1 MPEKRDRLVRYDP
14 GEYRDRFTV
23 FFWVI
28 LAAVCLLVLRLWYLQ
43 IIKGE
48 ELLKRSEN
56 NRIRIREVKA
66 MRGIIL
72 DARGV
77 VLVENRPSYDVVI
90 FPEDVKDLK
99 GLVEKLENLY
109 AKVGL
114 TFPMDYETIL
124 ENRRPFTPLRVD
136 RNVSREKLAL
146 VETHSLDLPGVGIDV
161 MPVREYYYGESMAHV
176 IGYIGEV
183 SREELEREKS
193 AGYKSGDFIGKF
205 GLEKALDRYIRG
217 RPGGEQ
223 VEVNVVGRKVKTLGR
238 VEPVQGYRVVLTID
252 SQVQKAAWAAM
263 EGKAGAVVA
272 LDPRDGSVLALV
284 SRPGFDPNLF
294 NRGVSADVWEKI
306 SSNPLH
312 PMENRA
318 IAGQYP
324 PGSTYKLIVAAAA
337 LEEGLITPET
347 SFNCPGS
354 FEMGTRTFRC
364 WRKHGHGRVSLHR
377 AIVESCDV
385 YFYNV
390 GKLLGVD
397 RLAQYAQAFGLGART
412 GVAMAGERRGLIPTR
427 DWKLA
432 RFGVPWQPGETI
444 SIAIG
449 QGYNTVTPLQLANAY
464 AAVANNGEFFT
475 PRVVQRIE
483 TDDGEIIEEFR
494 PEKKAVLPVSREN
507 VQLLKRALWGVVNEP
522 GGTGG
527 QARVAG
533 RDVCGKTGTAQVI
546 GMAEGD
552 DGSAYP
558 YEYRDHALFVS
569 FAPRDNPE
577 IVVAVVAEHSGHGG
591 SAAAPVARKV
601 LEAYFAGKARP

>member
-14 GEYRDRFTV
+14 GEYRDRFTL

-56 NRIRIREVKA
+56 NRIRIRDVKA

-99 GLVEKLENLY
+99 GLVEKLETLY

-146 VETHSLDLPGVGIDV
+146 IETHSLDLPGVGIDV

-183 SREELEREKS
+183 SRDELEREKS

-217 RPGGEQ
+217 KPGGEQ

-272 LDPRDGSVLALV
+272 LDPRDGSILALV

-337 LEEGLITPET
+337 LEEGIITPET

-449 QGYNTVTPLQLANAY
+449 QGYNTATPLQLANAY
-464 AAVANNGEFFT
+464 AAVANGGEFFT

-507 VQLLKRALWGVVNEP
+507 LQLLKRALWGVVNEP

>member
-1 MPEKRDRLVRYDP
+1 MPEKHDRLVRYDP

-23 FFWVI
+23 IFWVI

-48 ELLKRSEN
+48 DLLKRSEN

-66 MRGIIL
+66 MRGIIV

-99 GLVEKLENLY
+99 GLVEKLEALY

-114 TFPMDYETIL
+114 TFPMDYETIR

-146 VETHSLDLPGVGIDV
+146 IETHSLELPGVGIDV

-183 SREELEREKS
+183 SRDELEKDRS

-217 RPGGEQ
+217 RAGGEQ

-252 SQVQKAAWAAM
+252 AQVQKAAWAAM

-272 LDPRDGSVLALV
+272 LDPRDGSILALV

-337 LEEGLITPET
+337 LEEGIITPET
-347 SFNCPGS
+347 SFNCPGT

-390 GKLLGVD
+390 GRLLGVD

-449 QGYNTVTPLQLANAY
+449 QGYNTATPLQLANAY
-464 AAVANNGEFFT
+464 AAIANGGEFFT
-475 PRVVQRIE
+475 PRVVQRVE

-507 VQLLKRALWGVVNEP
+507 LQLLKRALWGVVNEP

-527 QARVAG
+527 QARIAG
-533 RDVCGKTGTAQVI
+533 RDVCGKTGTSQVI

-552 DGSAYP
+552 DGSSYP
-558 YEYRDHALFVS
+558 YEFRDHALFVS

-601 LEAYFAGKARP
+601 LEAYFAGKARQ

>member
-1 MPEKRDRLVRYDP
+1 MLEKRDRLVRYDP
-14 GEYRDRFTV
+14 GEYRDRFTF

-28 LAAVCLLVLRLWYLQ
+28 LVAVCLLVLRLWYLQ

-48 ELLKRSEN
+48 DLLKRSEN

-66 MRGIIL
+66 MRGIVL
-72 DARGV
+72 DSRGV

-90 FPEDVKDLK
+90 FPEDVKDLR
-99 GLVEKLENLY
+99 GLVEKLEALY

-114 TFPMDYETIL
+114 TFPLDYETIR

-146 VETHSLDLPGVGIDV
+146 IETHSLELPGVGIDV

-183 SREELEREKS
+183 SREELERDKT

-205 GLEKALDRYIRG
+205 GLERALDPYIRG
-217 RPGGEQ
+217 KAGGEQ

-238 VEPVQGYRVVLTID
+238 VEPVQGHRVLLTID
-252 SQVQKAAWAAM
+252 SQVQKAAWTAM

-337 LEEGLITPET
+337 LEEGIITPET
-347 SFNCPGS
+347 AFNCPGH
-354 FEMGTRTFRC
+354 FEMGSRTFRC
-364 WRKHGHGRVSLHR
+364 WRKQGHGRVSLHR

-397 RLAQYAQAFGLGART
+397 RLAEYAQAFGLGART
-412 GVAMAGERRGLIPTR
+412 GVAMAGERRGLIPTK

-432 RFGVPWQPGETI
+432 RFGVAWQPGETI

-449 QGYNTVTPLQLANAY
+449 QGYNTATPLQLANAY

-475 PRVVQRIE
+475 PRIVKRIE

-494 PEKKAVLPVSREN
+494 PEKKAVLPVSQES
-507 VQLLKRALWGVVNEP
+507 VQLLKQALWGVVNEP

-533 RDVCGKTGTAQVI
+533 KDVCGKTGTAQVI

-552 DGSAYP
+552 DGSSYP

-601 LEAYFAGKARP
+601 IEAYFAGKVRP

>member
-1 MPEKRDRLVRYDP
+1 MPGKHDRLVRYDP

-23 FFWVI
+23 IFWVI

-48 ELLKRSEN
+48 DLLKRSEN

-66 MRGIIL
+66 MRGIIV

-99 GLVEKLENLY
+99 GLVERLEALY

-114 TFPMDYETIL
+114 TFPTDYETIL

-146 VETHSLDLPGVGIDV
+146 IETHSLELPGVGIDV

-183 SREELEREKS
+183 SRDELERDKS

-205 GLEKALDRYIRG
+205 GLEKALDRHIRG

-272 LDPRDGSVLALV
+272 LDPRDGSILALV

-337 LEEGLITPET
+337 LEEGIITPET
-347 SFNCPGS
+347 SFNCPGT

-464 AAVANNGEFFT
+464 AAIANGGEFFT
-475 PRVVQRIE
+475 PRVVQRVE

-494 PEKKAVLPVSREN
+494 PEKKAALPVSREN
-507 VQLLKRALWGVVNEP
+507 LQLLKKALWGVVNEP

-527 QARVAG
+527 QARVPG

-552 DGSAYP
+552 DGSSYP

>member
-1 MPEKRDRLVRYDP
+1 MLEKRDRLVRYDP
-14 GEYRDRFTV
+14 GEYRERFTF

-28 LAAVCLLVLRLWYLQ
+28 LVAVCLLVLRLWYLQ

-48 ELLKRSEN
+48 DLLKRSEN

-66 MRGIIL
+66 MRGIVL
-72 DARGV
+72 DSRGV

-99 GLVEKLENLY
+99 GLVEKLEALY

-114 TFPMDYETIL
+114 TFPMDYETIR

-146 VETHSLDLPGVGIDV
+146 IETHSLELPGVGIDV

-183 SREELEREKS
+183 SRDELDRDKS
-193 AGYKSGDFIGKF
+193 SGYKSGDFIGKF
-205 GLEKALDRYIRG
+205 GLEKALDAHIRG
-217 RPGGEQ
+217 KPGGEQ

-238 VEPVQGYRVVLTID
+238 VEPVQGYRVLLTID
-252 SQVQKAAWAAM
+252 SQVQKAAWSAM

-337 LEEGLITPET
+337 LEEGIITP
-347 SFNCPGS
+347 
-354 FEMGTRTFRC
+354 
-364 WRKHGHGRVSLHR
+364 
-377 AIVESCDV
+377 
-385 YFYNV
+385 
-390 GKLLGVD
+390 
-397 RLAQYAQAFGLGART
+397 
-412 GVAMAGERRGLIPTR
+412 
-427 DWKLA
+427 
-432 RFGVPWQPGETI
+432 
-444 SIAIG
+444 
-449 QGYNTVTPLQLANAY
+449 
-464 AAVANNGEFFT
+464 
-475 PRVVQRIE
+475 
-483 TDDGEIIEEFR
+483 
-494 PEKKAVLPVSREN
+494 
-507 VQLLKRALWGVVNEP
+507 
-522 GGTGG
+522 
-527 QARVAG
+527 
-533 RDVCGKTGTAQVI
+533 
-546 GMAEGD
+546 
-552 DGSAYP
+552 
-558 YEYRDHALFVS
+558 
-569 FAPRDNPE
+569 
-577 IVVAVVAEHSGHGG
+577 
-591 SAAAPVARKV
+591 
-601 LEAYFAGKARP
+601 

>member
-1 MPEKRDRLVRYDP
+1 MLEKRDRLVRYDP
-14 GEYRDRFTV
+14 GEYRERFTF

-28 LAAVCLLVLRLWYLQ
+28 LVAVCLLVLRLWYLQ

-48 ELLKRSEN
+48 DLLKRSEN

-66 MRGIIL
+66 MRGIVL
-72 DARGV
+72 DSRGV

-99 GLVEKLENLY
+99 GLVEKLEALY

-114 TFPMDYETIL
+114 TFPMDYETIR

-146 VETHSLDLPGVGIDV
+146 IETHSLELPGVGIDV

-183 SREELEREKS
+183 SRDELDRDKS
-193 AGYKSGDFIGKF
+193 SGYKSGDFIGKF
-205 GLEKALDRYIRG
+205 GLEKALDAHIRG
-217 RPGGEQ
+217 KPGGEQ

-238 VEPVQGYRVVLTID
+238 VEPVQGYRVLLTID
-252 SQVQKAAWAAM
+252 SQVQKAAWSAM

-337 LEEGLITPET
+337 LEEGIITPET
-347 SFNCPGS
+347 AFNCPGH
-354 FEMGTRTFRC
+354 FEMGTRSFRC
-364 WRKHGHGRVSLHR
+364 WRKQGHGRVSLHR

-397 RLAQYAQAFGLGART
+397 RLAEYAQAFGLGART
-412 GVAMAGERRGLIPTR
+412 GVAMTGERRGLIPTR

-432 RFGVPWQPGETI
+432 RFGVAWQPGETI

-449 QGYNTVTPLQLANAY
+449 QGYNTATPLQLANAY
-464 AAVANNGEFFT
+464 AAAANNGEFFT
-475 PRVVQRIE
+475 PRIVQRIE

-494 PEKKAVLPVSREN
+494 PEKKAVLPVSQDN
-507 VQLLKRALWGVVNEP
+507 IQLLKKALWGVVNEP

-552 DGSAYP
+552 DGSSYP

-601 LEAYFAGKARP
+601 LEAYFAGRKP

>member
-1 MPEKRDRLVRYDP
+1 MLEKPDKLVRYDP
-14 GEYRDRFTV
+14 GEYRERFTF

-28 LAAVCLLVLRLWYLQ
+28 LVAVCLLVLRLWYLQ

-48 ELLKRSEN
+48 DLLKRSEN

-72 DARGV
+72 DSRGV
-77 VLVENRPSYDVVI
+77 VLVENRPSFDVVI

-99 GLVEKLENLY
+99 GLVEKLETLY
-109 AKVGL
+109 AKVNL

-146 VETHSLDLPGVGIDV
+146 IETHSLELPGVGIDV
-161 MPVREYYYGESMAHV
+161 MPVREYYYGEMMAHV

-183 SREELEREKS
+183 SRDDLERDKS
-193 AGYKSGDFIGKF
+193 AGYKSGDLIGKF
-205 GLEKALDRYIRG
+205 GLEKALDPFIRG
-217 RPGGEQ
+217 KAGGEQ
-223 VEVNVVGRKVKTLGR
+223 VEVNVIGKKVKTLGR
-238 VEPVQGYRVVLTID
+238 VEPSQGYRVVLSLD
-252 SQVQKAAWAAM
+252 SQVQKAAWTAL

-272 LDPRDGSVLALV
+272 LDPRDGSILALV
-284 SRPGFDPNLF
+284 SRPGFDPNQF
-294 NRGVSADVWEKI
+294 NRGIRRICGRNSPRIPCIPWKTGPLRASIRPVPPTSSSWRRRPWRKGSSRPRRPSTARGI
-306 SSNPLH
+306 S
-312 PMENRA
+312 
-318 IAGQYP
+318 
-324 PGSTYKLIVAAAA
+324 K
-337 LEEGLITPET
+337 
-347 SFNCPGS
+347 
-354 FEMGTRTFRC
+354 MGTRTFRC
-364 WRKHGHGRVSLHR
+364 WRKQGHGRVSLHR

-397 RLAQYAQAFGLGART
+397 RLAQYAQAFGLGTRT
-412 GVAMAGERRGLIPTR
+412 GVALAGERRGLIPTR
-427 DWKLA
+427 EWKLT

-449 QGYNTVTPLQLANAY
+449 QGYNTATPIQLANAY
-464 AAVANNGEFFT
+464 AAVANNGEYFT
-475 PRVVQRIE
+475 PRIVKRVE

-494 PEKKAVLPVSREN
+494 PEKKAVLPVSQEN
-507 VQLLKRALWGVVNEP
+507 IQLLKKALWGVVNEA

-533 RDVCGKTGTAQVI
+533 RDVAGKTGTAQVI

-552 DGSAYP
+552 DGSSYP

-577 IVVAVVAEHSGHGG
+577 IVVAVVVEHSGHGG
-591 SAAAPVARKV
+591 SVAAPVARKV
-601 LEAYFAGKARP
+601 IEAYFAGKTK

>member
-146 VETHSLDLPGVGIDV
+146 IETHSLDLPGVGIDV

-385 YFYNV
+385 YFYHV
-390 GKLLGVD
+390 GRLLGVD

>member
-272 LDPRDGSVLALV
+272 LDPRDGSILALV

>member
-14 GEYRDRFTV
+14 GEYRDRFTL

-56 NRIRIREVKA
+56 NRIRIRDVKA

-99 GLVEKLENLY
+99 GLVEKLETLY

-183 SREELEREKS
+183 SRDELEREKS

-217 RPGGEQ
+217 KPGGEQ

-272 LDPRDGSVLALV
+272 LDPRDGSILALV

-337 LEEGLITPET
+337 LEEGIITPET

-449 QGYNTVTPLQLANAY
+449 QGYNTATPLQLANAY
-464 AAVANNGEFFT
+464 AAVANGGEFFT

-507 VQLLKRALWGVVNEP
+507 LQLLKRALWGVVNEP

>member
-1 MPEKRDRLVRYDP
+1 MLGKRDRLVRYDP
-14 GEYRDRFTV
+14 GEYRERFTF

-28 LAAVCLLVLRLWYLQ
+28 LVAVCLLVLRLWYLQ

-48 ELLKRSEN
+48 DLLKRSEN

-66 MRGIIL
+66 MRGIVL
-72 DARGV
+72 DSRGV

-99 GLVEKLENLY
+99 GLVEKLEALY

-114 TFPMDYETIL
+114 TFPMDYETIR

-146 VETHSLDLPGVGIDV
+146 IETHSLELPGVGIDV

-183 SREELEREKS
+183 SRDELDRDKS
-193 AGYKSGDFIGKF
+193 SGYKSGDFIGKF
-205 GLEKALDRYIRG
+205 GLEKALDAHIRG
-217 RPGGEQ
+217 KPGGEQ

-238 VEPVQGYRVVLTID
+238 VEPVQGYRVLLTID
-252 SQVQKAAWAAM
+252 SQVQKAAWSAM

-337 LEEGLITPET
+337 LEEGIITPET
-347 SFNCPGS
+347 AFNCPGH
-354 FEMGTRTFRC
+354 FEMGTRSFRC
-364 WRKHGHGRVSLHR
+364 WRKQGHGRVSLHR
-377 AIVESCDV
+377 AVVESCDV

-397 RLAQYAQAFGLGART
+397 RLAEYAQAFGLGART
-412 GVAMAGERRGLIPTR
+412 GVAMTGERRGLIPTR

-432 RFGVPWQPGETI
+432 RFGVAWQPGETI

-449 QGYNTVTPLQLANAY
+449 QGYNTATPLQLANAY
-464 AAVANNGEFFT
+464 AAAANNGEFFT
-475 PRVVQRIE
+475 PRIVQRIE

-494 PEKKAVLPVSREN
+494 PEKKAVLPVSQDN
-507 VQLLKRALWGVVNEP
+507 IQLLKKALWGVVNEP
-522 GGTGG
+522 GGTGA

-552 DGSAYP
+552 DGSSYP

-601 LEAYFAGKARP
+601 LEAYFAGRKP

>member
-1 MPEKRDRLVRYDP
+1 MLEKRDRLVRYDP
-14 GEYRDRFTV
+14 GEYRDRFTF

-28 LAAVCLLVLRLWYLQ
+28 LAAVCVLVLRLWYLQ

-48 ELLKRSEN
+48 DLLKRSEN

-66 MRGIIL
+66 MRGIVL
-72 DARGV
+72 DSRGV

-99 GLVEKLENLY
+99 GLVEKLEALY

-114 TFPMDYETIL
+114 TFPMDYETIR

-146 VETHSLDLPGVGIDV
+146 IETHSLELPGVGIDV

-183 SREELEREKS
+183 SREELERDRTS
-193 AGYKSGDFIGKF
+193 GYKSGDFIGKF

-217 RPGGEQ
+217 KPGGEQ

-294 NRGVSADVWEKI
+294 NRGVSADVWERI

-337 LEEGLITPET
+337 LEEGIVTAET
-347 SFNCPGS
+347 AFNCPGH

-364 WRKHGHGRVSLHR
+364 WRKQGHGRVSLHR

-390 GKLLGVD
+390 GRLLGVD
-397 RLAQYAQAFGLGART
+397 KLAEYAQAFGLGTRT
-412 GVAMAGERRGLIPTR
+412 GVAMTGERRGLIPTR

-432 RFGVPWQPGETI
+432 RFGIPWQPGETI

-464 AAVANNGEFFT
+464 AAVANDGEFFT
-475 PRVVQRIE
+475 PRIVKRIE

-494 PEKKAVLPVSREN
+494 PEKKAVLPVSRVN
-507 VQLLKRALWGVVNEP
+507 LQLLKKALWGVVNEP
-522 GGTGG
+522 GGTGA
-527 QARVAG
+527 QARVPG
-533 RDVCGKTGTAQVI
+533 KDVCGKTGTAQVI

-552 DGSAYP
+552 DGSSYP

-591 SAAAPVARKV
+591 SAAAPVAKKV
-601 LEAYFAGKARP
+601 IEAYFAGKVRP

>member
-1 MPEKRDRLVRYDP
+1 MLEKRDRLVRYDP
-14 GEYRDRFTV
+14 GEYRERFTF

-28 LAAVCLLVLRLWYLQ
+28 LVAVCLLVLRLWYLQ

-48 ELLKRSEN
+48 DLLKRSEN

-66 MRGIIL
+66 MRGIVL
-72 DARGV
+72 DSRGV

-90 FPEDVKDLK
+90 FPEDVKDLR
-99 GLVEKLENLY
+99 GLVERLEALY
-109 AKVGL
+109 EKAGL

-146 VETHSLDLPGVGIDV
+146 VETHSLELPGVGIEV

-183 SREELEREKS
+183 SREELERDRS
-193 AGYKSGDFIGKF
+193 SGYKSGDFIGKF

-217 RPGGEQ
+217 KPGGEQ

-238 VEPVQGYRVVLTID
+238 VEPAQGYRVMLTID
-252 SQVQKAAWAAM
+252 SQVQKAAWSAM
-263 EGKAGAVVA
+263 EGMAGAVVA

-337 LEEGLITPET
+337 LEEGIITPET
-347 SFNCPGS
+347 AFNCPGS
-354 FEMGTRTFRC
+354 FEMGNRTFRC
-364 WRKHGHGRVSLHR
+364 WRKQGHGRVSLHR

-397 RLAQYAQAFGLGART
+397 RLAEYAQAFGLGART
-412 GVAMAGERRGLIPTR
+412 GVAMAGERRGLIPTK

-432 RFGVPWQPGETI
+432 RFGVAWQPGETI

-449 QGYNTVTPLQLANAY
+449 QGYNTATPLQLANAY

-475 PRVVQRIE
+475 PRIVQRIE
-483 TDDGEIIEEFR
+483 TDDGEIVEEFR

-507 VQLLKRALWGVVNEP
+507 LQLLKKALWGVVNEP
-522 GGTGG
+522 GGTGA

-558 YEYRDHALFVS
+558 YEYRDHALFAS

-577 IVVAVVAEHSGHGG
+577 IVVVVVAEHSGHGG
-591 SAAAPVARKV
+591 SAAAPVAKKV
-601 LEAYFAGKARP
+601 MEAYFAGKARP

>member
-1 MPEKRDRLVRYDP
+1 MPEKHDRLVRHDP
-14 GEYRDRFTV
+14 GEFRDRFTL

-43 IIKGE
+43 IIRGE
-48 ELLKRSEN
+48 DLLKRSEN

-66 MRGIIL
+66 MRGIIV

-77 VLVENRPSYDVVI
+77 VLVENRPSFDVVI
-90 FPEDVKDLK
+90 FPEDVKDLR
-99 GLVEKLENLY
+99 GLVEKLEALY
-109 AKVGL
+109 AKAGL
-114 TFPMDYETIL
+114 TFPMDYETIR

-146 VETHSLDLPGVGIDV
+146 IETHSLELPGVGIDV

-183 SREELEREKS
+183 SRDELERDRS

-205 GLEKALDRYIRG
+205 GLEKALDPFIRG
-217 RPGGEQ
+217 KAGGEQ

-238 VEPVQGYRVVLTID
+238 VEPAQGYRVLLTID
-252 SQVQKAAWAAM
+252 SQLQKAAWAAM
-263 EGKAGAVVA
+263 EGRAGAVVA

-337 LEEGLITPET
+337 LEEGIITPET
-347 SFNCPGS
+347 TFNCPGH
-354 FEMGTRTFRC
+354 FDMGTRTFRC
-364 WRKHGHGRVSLHR
+364 WKRHGHGRVNLHR

-390 GKLLGVD
+390 GRLLGVD
-397 RLAQYAQAFGLGART
+397 RLAEYARAFGLGSRT
-412 GVAMAGERRGLIPTR
+412 GVAMAGERRGLIPTK

-432 RFGVPWQPGETI
+432 RFGIPWQPGETI
-444 SIAIG
+444 SISIG
-449 QGYNTVTPLQLANAY
+449 QGYNTATPIQLANAY
-464 AAVANNGEFFT
+464 AAVAGNGEFFT
-475 PRVVQRIE
+475 PRIVKRIE

-494 PEKKAVLPVSREN
+494 PEKKAVLPVSREHI
-507 VQLLKRALWGVVNEP
+507 QLLRKALWGVVNEP

-527 QARVAG
+527 QSRVAG

-546 GMAEGD
+546 GMGEGD
-552 DGSAYP
+552 DGSSYP
-558 YEYRDHALFVS
+558 YEYRDHALFMS

-591 SAAAPVARKV
+591 SVAAPVARKV
-601 LEAYFAGKARP
+601 LEAYFAGRKP

>member
-1 MPEKRDRLVRYDP
+1 MLEKRDRLVRYDP
-14 GEYRDRFTV
+14 GEYRERFTF

-48 ELLKRSEN
+48 DLLKRSEN

-66 MRGIIL
+66 MRGIVL
-72 DARGV
+72 DSRGV

-99 GLVEKLENLY
+99 GLVEKLEALY

-114 TFPMDYETIL
+114 TFPMDYETIR

-146 VETHSLDLPGVGIDV
+146 IETHSLELPGVGIDV

-183 SREELEREKS
+183 SREELERDKS
-193 AGYKSGDFIGKF
+193 SGYKSGDFIGKF
-205 GLEKALDRYIRG
+205 GLEKALDPFIRG
-217 RPGGEQ
+217 KAGGEQ

-238 VEPVQGYRVVLTID
+238 VEPVQGYRVLLTLD
-252 SQVQKAAWAAM
+252 SQVQKAAWTAM

-337 LEEGLITPET
+337 LEEGIITPET
-347 SFNCPGS
+347 AFNCPGH
-354 FEMGTRTFRC
+354 FDMGTRSFRC

-390 GKLLGVD
+390 GRLLGVD
-397 RLAQYAQAFGLGART
+397 RLAEYAQAFGLGART

-432 RFGVPWQPGETI
+432 RFGVAWQPGETI

-464 AAVANNGEFFT
+464 AAVANSGEFFT
-475 PRVVQRIE
+475 PRIVKRIE

-494 PEKKAVLPVSREN
+494 PEKKAVLPVNQEN
-507 VQLLKRALWGVVNEP
+507 VQLLKKALWGVVNEP

-552 DGSAYP
+552 DGSSYP

-577 IVVAVVAEHSGHGG
+577 IVVAVVAEHAGHGG
-591 SAAAPVARKV
+591 SAAAPVAKKV
-601 LEAYFAGKARP
+601 LEAYFAGRKP

>member
-1 MPEKRDRLVRYDP
+1 MPEKHDRLVRHDP
-14 GEYRDRFTV
+14 GEFRDRFTL

-43 IIKGE
+43 IIRGE
-48 ELLKRSEN
+48 DLLKRSEN

-66 MRGIIL
+66 MRGIIV

-77 VLVENRPSYDVVI
+77 VLVENRPSSDVAI
-90 FPEDVKDLK
+90 SLEDVKDLR
-99 GLVEKLENLY
+99 GLVEKLEALY
-109 AKVGL
+109 AKAGL
-114 TFPMDYETIL
+114 TFPMDYETIR

-146 VETHSLDLPGVGIDV
+146 IETHSLELPGVGIDV

-183 SREELEREKS
+183 SRDELERDRS

-205 GLEKALDRYIRG
+205 GLEKALDPFIRG
-217 RPGGEQ
+217 KAGGEQ

-238 VEPVQGYRVVLTID
+238 VEPAQGYRVLLTID
-252 SQVQKAAWAAM
+252 SQLQKAAWAAM
-263 EGKAGAVVA
+263 EGRAGAVVA

-337 LEEGLITPET
+337 LEEGIITPET
-347 SFNCPGS
+347 TFNCPGH
-354 FEMGTRTFRC
+354 FDMGTRTFRC
-364 WRKHGHGRVSLHR
+364 WKRHGHGRVNLHR

-390 GKLLGVD
+390 GRLLGVD
-397 RLAQYAQAFGLGART
+397 RLAEYARAFGLGSRT
-412 GVAMAGERRGLIPTR
+412 GVAMAGERRGLIPTK

-432 RFGVPWQPGETI
+432 RFGIPWQPGETI
-444 SIAIG
+444 SISIG
-449 QGYNTVTPLQLANAY
+449 QGYNTATPIQLANAY
-464 AAVANNGEFFT
+464 AAVAGNGEFFT
-475 PRVVQRIE
+475 PRIVKRIE

-494 PEKKAVLPVSREN
+494 PEKKAVLPVSREHI
-507 VQLLKRALWGVVNEP
+507 QLLRKALWGVVNEP

-527 QARVAG
+527 QSRVAG

-546 GMAEGD
+546 GMGEGD
-552 DGSAYP
+552 DGSSYP
-558 YEYRDHALFVS
+558 YEYRDHALFMS

-591 SAAAPVARKV
+591 SVAAPVARKV
-601 LEAYFAGKARP
+601 LEAYFAGRKP

>member
-14 GEYRDRFTV
+14 GEYRDRFTL

-56 NRIRIREVKA
+56 NRIRIRDVKA

-99 GLVEKLENLY
+99 GLVEKLETLY

-146 VETHSLDLPGVGIDV
+146 IETHSLDLPGVGIDV

-183 SREELEREKS
+183 SRDELEREKS

-272 LDPRDGSVLALV
+272 LDPRDGSILALV

-337 LEEGLITPET
+337 LEEGIITPET

-449 QGYNTVTPLQLANAY
+449 QGYNTATPLQLANAY
-464 AAVANNGEFFT
+464 AAVANGGEFFT

-507 VQLLKRALWGVVNEP
+507 LQLLKRALWGVVNEP

>member
-1 MPEKRDRLVRYDP
+1 MPEKHDRLVRHDP
-14 GEYRDRFTV
+14 GEFRDRFTL

-43 IIKGE
+43 IIRGE
-48 ELLKRSEN
+48 DLLKRSEN

-66 MRGIIL
+66 MRGIIV

-77 VLVENRPSYDVVI
+77 VLVENRPSFDVVI
-90 FPEDVKDLK
+90 FPEDVKDLR
-99 GLVEKLENLY
+99 GLVEKLEALY

-114 TFPMDYETIL
+114 TFPMDYETIR

-146 VETHSLDLPGVGIDV
+146 IETHSLELPGVGIDV

-183 SREELEREKS
+183 SRDELERDRS

-205 GLEKALDRYIRG
+205 GLEKALDPFIRG
-217 RPGGEQ
+217 KAGGEQ

-238 VEPVQGYRVVLTID
+238 VEPAQGYRVLLTID
-252 SQVQKAAWAAM
+252 SQLQKAAWAAM
-263 EGKAGAVVA
+263 EGRAGAVVA

-337 LEEGLITPET
+337 LEEGIITPET
-347 SFNCPGS
+347 TFNCPGH
-354 FEMGTRTFRC
+354 FDMGTRTFRC
-364 WRKHGHGRVSLHR
+364 WKRHGHGRVNLHR

-390 GKLLGVD
+390 GRLLGVD
-397 RLAQYAQAFGLGART
+397 KLAEYARAFGLGSRT
-412 GVAMAGERRGLIPTR
+412 GVAMAGERRGLIPTK

-432 RFGVPWQPGETI
+432 RFGIPWQPGETI
-444 SIAIG
+444 SISIG
-449 QGYNTVTPLQLANAY
+449 QGYNTATPIQLANAY
-464 AAVANNGEFFT
+464 AAVAGNGEFFT
-475 PRVVQRIE
+475 PRIVKRIE

-494 PEKKAVLPVSREN
+494 PEKKAVLPVSREHI
-507 VQLLKRALWGVVNEP
+507 QLLRKALWGVVNEP

-527 QARVAG
+527 QSRVAG

-546 GMAEGD
+546 GMGEGD
-552 DGSAYP
+552 DGSSYP
-558 YEYRDHALFVS
+558 YEYRDHALFMS

-591 SAAAPVARKV
+591 SVAAPVARKV
-601 LEAYFAGKARP
+601 LEAYFAGRKP

>member
-1 MPEKRDRLVRYDP
+1 MLEKPDKLVRYDP
-14 GEYRDRFTV
+14 GEYRQRFAF
-23 FFWVI
+23 FFWVV
-28 LAAVCLLVLRLWYLQ
+28 LAAVCIVVLRLWYVQ

-56 NRIRIREVKA
+56 NRIRIREIKA
-66 MRGIIL
+66 MRGLVL
-72 DARGV
+72 DARGT
-77 VLVENRPSYDVVI
+77 VLVENRPSFDVVI
-90 FPEDVKDLK
+90 YPEDVKDLK
-99 GLVEKLENLY
+99 GLVGRLEALY

-146 VETHSLDLPGVGIDV
+146 IETHSLELPGVGIDV
-161 MPVREYYYGESMAHV
+161 MPVREYYYGDAMAHV

-183 SREELEREKS
+183 SRDDLERDKS
-193 AGYKSGDFIGKF
+193 AGYKSGDLIGKF
-205 GLEKALDRYIRG
+205 GLEKALDPYIRG
-217 RPGGEQ
+217 KAGGEQ
-223 VEVNVVGRKVKTLGR
+223 VEVNVIGKKVKTLGR
-238 VEPVQGYRVVLTID
+238 VEPVQGYRVILSLD
-252 SQVQKAAWAAM
+252 AQVQKAAWAAM

-294 NRGVSADVWEKI
+294 NRGVSADAWEKI

-337 LEEGLITPET
+337 LEEGIITPET
-347 SFNCPGS
+347 SFNCPGT
-354 FEMGTRTFRC
+354 FDMGTRTFRC

-390 GKLLGVD
+390 GRLLGVD
-397 RLAQYAQAFGLGART
+397 KLAQYAQAFGLGART
-412 GVAMAGERRGLIPTR
+412 GVALVGERRGLIPTR

-432 RFGVPWQPGETI
+432 RFGVAWQPGETI
-444 SIAIG
+444 SLSIG
-449 QGYNTVTPLQLANAY
+449 QGYNTTTPIQLANAY
-464 AAVANNGEFFT
+464 AAAANNGEFFT
-475 PRVVQRIE
+475 PRLVKRIE

-494 PEKKAVLPVSREN
+494 PEKKAVLPVSQEN
-507 VQLLKRALWGVVNEP
+507 ILLLKKALWGVVNEP
-522 GGTGG
+522 GGTGA
-527 QARVAG
+527 QSRVPG

-558 YEYRDHALFVS
+558 YEYRDHALFAS

-577 IVVAVVAEHSGHGG
+577 IVVVVVAEHSGHGG
-591 SAAAPVARKV
+591 SVAAPVAKKV
-601 LEAYFAGKARP
+601 IEAYFAGKDKQ

>member
-1 MPEKRDRLVRYDP
+1 MLEKRDRLVRYDP
-14 GEYRDRFTV
+14 GEYRDRFTF

-28 LAAVCLLVLRLWYLQ
+28 LVAVCVLVLRLWYLQ

-48 ELLKRSEN
+48 DLLKRSEN

-66 MRGIIL
+66 MRGIVV
-72 DARGV
+72 DSRGV

-99 GLVEKLENLY
+99 GLVEKLEALY

-114 TFPMDYETIL
+114 TFPMDYETIR

-146 VETHSLDLPGVGIDV
+146 IETHSLELPGVGIDV

-183 SREELEREKS
+183 SREELERDKT

-205 GLEKALDRYIRG
+205 GLERALDPYIRG
-217 RPGGEQ
+217 KAGGEQ

-238 VEPVQGYRVVLTID
+238 VEPVQGYRVLLTID
-252 SQVQKAAWAAM
+252 SQVQKAAWTAM

-337 LEEGLITPET
+337 LEEGIITPET
-347 SFNCPGS
+347 AFNCPGH

-364 WRKHGHGRVSLHR
+364 WRKQGHGRVSLHR
-377 AIVESCDV
+377 AVVESCDV

-397 RLAQYAQAFGLGART
+397 RLAEYAQAFGLGART
-412 GVAMAGERRGLIPTR
+412 GVAMAGERRGLIPTK

-432 RFGVPWQPGETI
+432 RFGVAWQPGETI

-475 PRVVQRIE
+475 PRIVQRIE

-494 PEKKAVLPVSREN
+494 PEKKAVLPVSQES
-507 VQLLKRALWGVVNEP
+507 VQLLKKALWGVVNEP
-522 GGTGG
+522 GGTGA

-552 DGSAYP
+552 DGSSYP

-591 SAAAPVARKV
+591 SAAAPVAKKV
-601 LEAYFAGKARP
+601 IEAYFAGKVRP

>member
-1 MPEKRDRLVRYDP
+1 MPEKHDRLVRHDP
-14 GEYRDRFTV
+14 GEFRDRFTL

-43 IIKGE
+43 IIRGE
-48 ELLKRSEN
+48 DLLKRSEN

-66 MRGIIL
+66 MRGIIV

-77 VLVENRPSYDVVI
+77 VLVENRPSFDVVI
-90 FPEDVKDLK
+90 FPEDVKDLR
-99 GLVEKLENLY
+99 GLVEKLEALY
-109 AKVGL
+109 AKAGL
-114 TFPMDYETIL
+114 TFPMDYETIR

-146 VETHSLDLPGVGIDV
+146 IETHSLELPGVGIDV

-183 SREELEREKS
+183 SRDELERDRS

-205 GLEKALDRYIRG
+205 GLEKALDPFIRG
-217 RPGGEQ
+217 KAGGEQ

-238 VEPVQGYRVVLTID
+238 VEPAQGYRVLLTID
-252 SQVQKAAWAAM
+252 SQLQKAAWAAM
-263 EGKAGAVVA
+263 EGRAGAVVA

-337 LEEGLITPET
+337 LEEGIITPET
-347 SFNCPGS
+347 TFNCPGH
-354 FEMGTRTFRC
+354 FDMGTRTFRC
-364 WRKHGHGRVSLHR
+364 WKRHGHGRVNLHR

-390 GKLLGVD
+390 GRLLGVD
-397 RLAQYAQAFGLGART
+397 RLAEYARAFGLGSRT
-412 GVAMAGERRGLIPTR
+412 GVAMAGERRGLIPTK

-432 RFGVPWQPGETI
+432 RFGIPWQPGETI
-444 SIAIG
+444 SISIG
-449 QGYNTVTPLQLANAY
+449 QGYNTATPIQLANAY
-464 AAVANNGEFFT
+464 AAVTGNGEFFT
-475 PRVVQRIE
+475 PRIVKRIE

-494 PEKKAVLPVSREN
+494 PEKKAVLPVSREHI
-507 VQLLKRALWGVVNEP
+507 QLLRKALWGVVNEP

-527 QARVAG
+527 QSRVAG

-546 GMAEGD
+546 GMGEGD
-552 DGSAYP
+552 DGSSYP
-558 YEYRDHALFVS
+558 YEYRDHALFMS

-591 SAAAPVARKV
+591 SVAAPVARKV
-601 LEAYFAGKARP
+601 LEAYFAGRKP

>member
-99 GLVEKLENLY
+99 GLVEKLETLY

-114 TFPMDYETIL
+114 TFPMDYDTIL

-146 VETHSLDLPGVGIDV
+146 IETHSLDLPGVGIDV

-183 SREELEREKS
+183 SRDELEREKS

-217 RPGGEQ
+217 KPGGEQ

-272 LDPRDGSVLALV
+272 LDPRDGSILALV

-347 SFNCPGS
+347 AFNCPGS

-464 AAVANNGEFFT
+464 AAVANGGELFT

-494 PEKKAVLPVSREN
+494 PQKKAALPVSREN

>member
-1 MPEKRDRLVRYDP
+1 MLEKRDRLVRYDP
-14 GEYRDRFTV
+14 GEYRDRFTF

-28 LAAVCLLVLRLWYLQ
+28 LAAVCVLVLRLWYLQ

-48 ELLKRSEN
+48 DLLKRSEN

-66 MRGIIL
+66 MRGIVL
-72 DARGV
+72 DSRGV

-99 GLVEKLENLY
+99 GLVEKLEALY

-114 TFPMDYETIL
+114 TFPMDYETIR

-136 RNVSREKLAL
+136 RNISREKLAL
-146 VETHSLDLPGVGIDV
+146 IETHSLELPGVGIDV

-183 SREELEREKS
+183 SREELERDRTS
-193 AGYKSGDFIGKF
+193 GYKSGDFIGKF

-217 RPGGEQ
+217 KPGGEQ

-238 VEPVQGYRVVLTID
+238 VEPVQGYRVLLTID

-294 NRGVSADVWEKI
+294 NRGVSADVWERI

-337 LEEGLITPET
+337 LEEGIVTPET
-347 SFNCPGS
+347 AFNCPGH

-364 WRKHGHGRVSLHR
+364 WRKQGHGRVSLHR

-390 GKLLGVD
+390 GRLLGVD
-397 RLAQYAQAFGLGART
+397 KLAEYAQAFGLGTRT
-412 GVAMAGERRGLIPTR
+412 GVAMTGERRGLIPTR

-432 RFGVPWQPGETI
+432 RFGIPWQPGETI

-475 PRVVQRIE
+475 PRIVKRIE

-507 VQLLKRALWGVVNEP
+507 LQLLKKALWGVVNEP
-522 GGTGG
+522 GGTGA
-527 QARVAG
+527 QARVPG
-533 RDVCGKTGTAQVI
+533 KDVCGKTGTAQVI

-552 DGSAYP
+552 DGSSYP

-591 SAAAPVARKV
+591 SAAAPVAKKV
-601 LEAYFAGKARP
+601 IEAYFAGKVRP

>member
-99 GLVEKLENLY
+99 GLVEKLESLY

-146 VETHSLDLPGVGIDV
+146 IETHSLDLPGVGIDV

-183 SREELEREKS
+183 SRDELEREKS

-217 RPGGEQ
+217 KPGGEQ

-272 LDPRDGSVLALV
+272 LDPRDGSILALV

-347 SFNCPGS
+347 AFNCPGS

-390 GKLLGVD
+390 GRLLGVD

-464 AAVANNGEFFT
+464 AAVANGGELFT

-494 PEKKAVLPVSREN
+494 PQKKAALPMSREN
-507 VQLLKRALWGVVNEP
+507 LQLLKRALWGVVNEP
-522 GGTGG
+522 GGTGA

>member
-1 MPEKRDRLVRYDP
+1 MLGKRDRLVRYDP
-14 GEYRDRFTV
+14 GEYRERFTF

-28 LAAVCLLVLRLWYLQ
+28 LVAVCLLVLRLWYLQ

-48 ELLKRSEN
+48 DLLKRSEN

-66 MRGIIL
+66 MRGIVL
-72 DARGV
+72 DSRGV

-99 GLVEKLENLY
+99 GLVEKLEALY

-114 TFPMDYETIL
+114 TFPMDYETIR

-146 VETHSLDLPGVGIDV
+146 IETHSLELPGVGIDV

-183 SREELEREKS
+183 SRDELDRDKS
-193 AGYKSGDFIGKF
+193 SGYKSGDFIGKF
-205 GLEKALDRYIRG
+205 GLEKALDAHIRG
-217 RPGGEQ
+217 KPGGEQ

-238 VEPVQGYRVVLTID
+238 VEPVQGYRVLLTID
-252 SQVQKAAWAAM
+252 SQVQKAAWSAM

-337 LEEGLITPET
+337 LEEGIITPET
-347 SFNCPGS
+347 AFNCPGH

-364 WRKHGHGRVSLHR
+364 WRKQGHGRVSLHR
-377 AIVESCDV
+377 AVVESCDV

-397 RLAQYAQAFGLGART
+397 RLAEYAQAFGLGART
-412 GVAMAGERRGLIPTR
+412 GVAMTGERRGLIPTR

-432 RFGVPWQPGETI
+432 RFGVAWQPGETI

-449 QGYNTVTPLQLANAY
+449 QGYNTATPLQLANAY
-464 AAVANNGEFFT
+464 AAAANNGEFFT
-475 PRVVQRIE
+475 PRIVQRIE

-494 PEKKAVLPVSREN
+494 PEKKAVLPVSQDN
-507 VQLLKRALWGVVNEP
+507 LQLLKKALWGVVNEP
-522 GGTGG
+522 GGTGA

-552 DGSAYP
+552 DGSSYP

-601 LEAYFAGKARP
+601 LEAYFAGRKP

>member
-1 MPEKRDRLVRYDP
+1 MLEKRDRLVRYDP
-14 GEYRDRFTV
+14 GEYRERFTF

-28 LAAVCLLVLRLWYLQ
+28 LVAVCLLVLRLWYLQ

-48 ELLKRSEN
+48 DLLKRSEN

-66 MRGIIL
+66 MRGIVL
-72 DARGV
+72 DSRGV

-99 GLVEKLENLY
+99 GLVEKLEALY

-114 TFPMDYETIL
+114 TFPMDYETIR

-146 VETHSLDLPGVGIDV
+146 IETHSLELPGVGIDV

-183 SREELEREKS
+183 SRDELDRDKS
-193 AGYKSGDFIGKF
+193 SGYKSGDFIGKF
-205 GLEKALDRYIRG
+205 GLEKALDAHIRG
-217 RPGGEQ
+217 KPGGEQ

-238 VEPVQGYRVVLTID
+238 VEPVQGYRVLLTID
-252 SQVQKAAWAAM
+252 SQVQKAAWSAM

-337 LEEGLITPET
+337 LEEGIITPET
-347 SFNCPGS
+347 AFNCPGH

-364 WRKHGHGRVSLHR
+364 WRKQGHGRVSLHR

-397 RLAQYAQAFGLGART
+397 RLAEYAQAFGLGART
-412 GVAMAGERRGLIPTR
+412 GVAMTGERRGLIPTR

-432 RFGVPWQPGETI
+432 RFGVAWQPGETI
-444 SIAIG
+444 SIGIG
-449 QGYNTVTPLQLANAY
+449 QGYNTATPLQLANAY
-464 AAVANNGEFFT
+464 AAAANNGEFFT
-475 PRVVQRIE
+475 PRIVQRIE

-494 PEKKAVLPVSREN
+494 PEKKAVLPVSQDN
-507 VQLLKRALWGVVNEP
+507 IQLLKKALWGVVNEP

-552 DGSAYP
+552 DGSSYP

-601 LEAYFAGKARP
+601 LEAYFAGRKP

>member
-385 YFYNV
+385 YFYHV
-390 GKLLGVD
+390 GRLLGVD

-601 LEAYFAGKARP
+601 LEAYFAG

>member
-217 RPGGEQ
+217 KPGGEQ

-385 YFYNV
+385 YFYHV
-390 GKLLGVD
+390 GRLLGVD

>member
-1 MPEKRDRLVRYDP
+1 MPEKRDRLVRHDP
-14 GEYRDRFTV
+14 GEFRDRFTL

-43 IIKGE
+43 IIRGE
-48 ELLKRSEN
+48 DLLKRSEN

-66 MRGIIL
+66 MRGIIV

-77 VLVENRPSYDVVI
+77 VLVENRPSFDVVI
-90 FPEDVKDLK
+90 FPEDVKDLR
-99 GLVEKLENLY
+99 GLVEKLEALY
-109 AKVGL
+109 AKAGL
-114 TFPMDYETIL
+114 TFPMDYETIR

-146 VETHSLDLPGVGIDV
+146 IETHSLELPGVGIDV

-183 SREELEREKS
+183 SRDELERDRS

-205 GLEKALDRYIRG
+205 GLEKALDPFIRG
-217 RPGGEQ
+217 KAGGEQ

-238 VEPVQGYRVVLTID
+238 VEPAQGYRVLLTID
-252 SQVQKAAWAAM
+252 SQLQKAAWAAM
-263 EGKAGAVVA
+263 EGRAGAVVA

-337 LEEGLITPET
+337 LEEGIITPET
-347 SFNCPGS
+347 TFNCPGH
-354 FEMGTRTFRC
+354 FDMGTRTFRC
-364 WRKHGHGRVSLHR
+364 WKRHGHGRVNLHR

-390 GKLLGVD
+390 GRLLGVD
-397 RLAQYAQAFGLGART
+397 RLAEYARAFGLGSRT
-412 GVAMAGERRGLIPTR
+412 GVAMAGERRGLIPTK

-432 RFGVPWQPGETI
+432 RFGIPWQPGETI
-444 SIAIG
+444 SISIG
-449 QGYNTVTPLQLANAY
+449 QGYNTATPIQLANAY
-464 AAVANNGEFFT
+464 AAVAGNGEFFT
-475 PRVVQRIE
+475 PRIVKRIE

-494 PEKKAVLPVSREN
+494 PEKKAVLPVSREHI
-507 VQLLKRALWGVVNEP
+507 QLLRKALWGVVNEP

-527 QARVAG
+527 QSRVAG

-546 GMAEGD
+546 GMGEGD
-552 DGSAYP
+552 DGSSYP
-558 YEYRDHALFVS
+558 YEYRDHALFMS

-591 SAAAPVARKV
+591 SVAAPVARKV
-601 LEAYFAGKARP
+601 LEAYFAGRKP

>member
-14 GEYRDRFTV
+14 GEYRDRFTL

-56 NRIRIREVKA
+56 NRIRIRDVKA

-99 GLVEKLENLY
+99 GLVEKLETLY

-146 VETHSLDLPGVGIDV
+146 IETHSLDLPGVGIDV

-183 SREELEREKS
+183 SRDELEREKS

-217 RPGGEQ
+217 KPGGEQ

-337 LEEGLITPET
+337 LEEGIITPET
-347 SFNCPGS
+347 AFNCPGH

-397 RLAQYAQAFGLGART
+397 RLAEYAQAFGLGART

-432 RFGVPWQPGETI
+432 RFGVAWQPGETI

-449 QGYNTVTPLQLANAY
+449 QGYNTATPLQLANAY

-475 PRVVQRIE
+475 PRIVQRIE

-494 PEKKAVLPVSREN
+494 PEKKAVLPVSQDY
-507 VQLLKRALWGVVNEP
+507 VQLLKKALWGVVNEP

-552 DGSAYP
+552 DGSSYP
-558 YEYRDHALFVS
+558 YEFRDHALFVS

-577 IVVAVVAEHSGHGG
+577 IVVAVVGEHSGHGG
-591 SAAAPVARKV
+591 SAAAPVAKKV
-601 LEAYFAGKARP
+601 IEAYFAGKLRQ

>member
-1 MPEKRDRLVRYDP
+1 MLEKRDRLVRYDP
-14 GEYRDRFTV
+14 GEYRDRFTF

-28 LAAVCLLVLRLWYLQ
+28 LAAVCVLVLRLWYLQ

-48 ELLKRSEN
+48 DLLKRSEN

-66 MRGIIL
+66 MRGIVL
-72 DARGV
+72 DSRGV

-99 GLVEKLENLY
+99 GLVEKLEALY

-114 TFPMDYETIL
+114 TFPMDYETIR

-146 VETHSLDLPGVGIDV
+146 IETHSLELPGVGIDV

-183 SREELEREKS
+183 SREELERDKT

-205 GLEKALDRYIRG
+205 GLERALDPYIRG
-217 RPGGEQ
+217 KAGGEQ

-238 VEPVQGYRVVLTID
+238 VEPVQGYRVLLTID
-252 SQVQKAAWAAM
+252 SQVQKAAWTAM

-337 LEEGLITPET
+337 LEEGIITPET
-347 SFNCPGS
+347 AFNCPGH
-354 FEMGTRTFRC
+354 FEMGSRTFRC
-364 WRKHGHGRVSLHR
+364 WRKQGHGRVSLHR

-397 RLAQYAQAFGLGART
+397 RLAEYAQAFGLGART
-412 GVAMAGERRGLIPTR
+412 GVAMAGERRGLIPTK

-432 RFGVPWQPGETI
+432 RFGVAWQPGETI

-449 QGYNTVTPLQLANAY
+449 QGYNTATPLQLANAY

-475 PRVVQRIE
+475 PRIVRRIE

-494 PEKKAVLPVSREN
+494 PEKKAVLPVSQES
-507 VQLLKRALWGVVNEP
+507 VQLLKKALWGVVNEP
-522 GGTGG
+522 GGTGA

-552 DGSAYP
+552 DGSSYP

-591 SAAAPVARKV
+591 SAAAPVAKKV
-601 LEAYFAGKARP
+601 IEAYFAGKVRP

>member
-1 MPEKRDRLVRYDP
+1 MLEKRDRLVRYDP
-14 GEYRDRFTV
+14 GEYRDRFTF

-28 LAAVCLLVLRLWYLQ
+28 LAAVCVLVLRLWYLQ

-48 ELLKRSEN
+48 DLLKRSEN

-66 MRGIIL
+66 MRGIVL
-72 DARGV
+72 DSRGV

-99 GLVEKLENLY
+99 GLVEKLEALY

-114 TFPMDYETIL
+114 TFPMDYETIR

-136 RNVSREKLAL
+136 RNISREKLAL
-146 VETHSLDLPGVGIDV
+146 IETHSLELPGVGIDV

-183 SREELEREKS
+183 SREELERDRTS
-193 AGYKSGDFIGKF
+193 GYKSGDFIGKF

-217 RPGGEQ
+217 KPGGEQ

-238 VEPVQGYRVVLTID
+238 VEPVQGYRVLLTID

-294 NRGVSADVWEKI
+294 NRGVSADVWERI

-337 LEEGLITPET
+337 LEEGIVTPET
-347 SFNCPGS
+347 AFNCPGH

-364 WRKHGHGRVSLHR
+364 WRKQGHGRVSLHR

-390 GKLLGVD
+390 GRLLGVD
-397 RLAQYAQAFGLGART
+397 KLAEYAQAFGLGTRT
-412 GVAMAGERRGLIPTR
+412 GVAMTGERRGLIPTR

-432 RFGVPWQPGETI
+432 RFGIPWQPGETI

-464 AAVANNGEFFT
+464 AAVANDGEFFT
-475 PRVVQRIE
+475 PRIVKRIE

-494 PEKKAVLPVSREN
+494 PEKKAVLPVSRVN
-507 VQLLKRALWGVVNEP
+507 LQLLKKALWGVVNEP
-522 GGTGG
+522 GGTGA
-527 QARVAG
+527 QARVPG
-533 RDVCGKTGTAQVI
+533 KDVCGKTGTAQVI
-546 GMAEGD
+546 GMAEDD
-552 DGSAYP
+552 DGSSYP

-591 SAAAPVARKV
+591 SAAAPVAKKV
-601 LEAYFAGKARP
+601 IEAYFAGKVRP

>member
-1 MPEKRDRLVRYDP
+1 MPEKHDRLVRHDP
-14 GEYRDRFTV
+14 GEFRDRFTL

-43 IIKGE
+43 IIRGE
-48 ELLKRSEN
+48 DLLKRSEN

-66 MRGIIL
+66 MRGIIV

-77 VLVENRPSYDVVI
+77 VLVENRPSFDVVI
-90 FPEDVKDLK
+90 FPEDVKDLR
-99 GLVEKLENLY
+99 GLVEKLEALY
-109 AKVGL
+109 AKAGL
-114 TFPMDYETIL
+114 TFPMDYETIR

-146 VETHSLDLPGVGIDV
+146 IETHSLELPGVGIDV

-183 SREELEREKS
+183 SRDELERDKS
-193 AGYKSGDFIGKF
+193 SGYRSGDFIGKF
-205 GLEKALDRYIRG
+205 GLERALDPFIRG
-217 RPGGEQ
+217 KAGGEQ

-238 VEPVQGYRVVLTID
+238 VEPAQGYRVLLTID
-252 SQVQKAAWAAM
+252 SQLQKAAWAAM
-263 EGKAGAVVA
+263 EGRAGAVVA

-337 LEEGLITPET
+337 LEEGIITPET
-347 SFNCPGS
+347 TFNCPGH
-354 FEMGTRTFRC
+354 FDMGTRTFRC
-364 WRKHGHGRVSLHR
+364 WKRHGHGRVNLHR

-390 GKLLGVD
+390 GRLLGVD
-397 RLAQYAQAFGLGART
+397 RLAEYARAFGLGSRT
-412 GVAMAGERRGLIPTR
+412 GVAMAGERRGLIPTK

-432 RFGVPWQPGETI
+432 RFGIPWQPGETI
-444 SIAIG
+444 SISIG
-449 QGYNTVTPLQLANAY
+449 QGYNTATPIQLANAY
-464 AAVANNGEFFT
+464 AAVAGNGEFFT
-475 PRVVQRIE
+475 PRIVKRIE

-494 PEKKAVLPVSREN
+494 PEKKAVLPVSREHI
-507 VQLLKRALWGVVNEP
+507 QLLRKALWGVVNEP

-527 QARVAG
+527 QSRVAG

-546 GMAEGD
+546 GMGEGD
-552 DGSAYP
+552 DGSSYP
-558 YEYRDHALFVS
+558 YEYRDHALFMS

-591 SAAAPVARKV
+591 SVAAPVARKV
-601 LEAYFAGKARP
+601 LEAYFAGRKP

>member
-1 MPEKRDRLVRYDP
+1 MLEKRDRLVRYDP
-14 GEYRDRFTV
+14 GEYRDRFTF

-28 LAAVCLLVLRLWYLQ
+28 LAAVCVLVLRLWYLQ

-48 ELLKRSEN
+48 DLLKRSEN

-66 MRGIIL
+66 MRGIVL
-72 DARGV
+72 DSRGV

-99 GLVEKLENLY
+99 GLVEKLEALY

-114 TFPMDYETIL
+114 TFPMDYETIR

-146 VETHSLDLPGVGIDV
+146 IETHSLELPGVGIDV

-183 SREELEREKS
+183 SREELERDRTS
-193 AGYKSGDFIGKF
+193 GYKSGDFIGKF

-217 RPGGEQ
+217 KPGGEQ

-238 VEPVQGYRVVLTID
+238 VEPVQGYRVLLTID

-294 NRGVSADVWEKI
+294 NRGVSADVWERI

-337 LEEGLITPET
+337 LEEGIVTAET
-347 SFNCPGS
+347 AFNCPGH

-364 WRKHGHGRVSLHR
+364 WRKQGHGRVSLHR

-390 GKLLGVD
+390 GRLLGVD
-397 RLAQYAQAFGLGART
+397 KLAEYAQAFGLGTRT
-412 GVAMAGERRGLIPTR
+412 GVAMTGERRGLIPTR

-432 RFGVPWQPGETI
+432 RFGIPWQPGETI

-464 AAVANNGEFFT
+464 AAVANDGEFFT
-475 PRVVQRIE
+475 PRIVKRIE

-494 PEKKAVLPVSREN
+494 PEKKAVLPVSRVN
-507 VQLLKRALWGVVNEP
+507 LQLLKKALWGVVNEP
-522 GGTGG
+522 GGTGA
-527 QARVAG
+527 QARVPG
-533 RDVCGKTGTAQVI
+533 KDVCGKTAPAQVI

-552 DGSAYP
+552 DGSSYP

-591 SAAAPVARKV
+591 SAAAPVAKKV
-601 LEAYFAGKARP
+601 IEAYFAGKVRP

>member
-1 MPEKRDRLVRYDP
+1 MLGKRDRLVRYDP
-14 GEYRDRFTV
+14 GEYRERFTF

-28 LAAVCLLVLRLWYLQ
+28 LVAVCLLVLRLWYLQ

-48 ELLKRSEN
+48 DLLKRSEN

-66 MRGIIL
+66 MRGIVL
-72 DARGV
+72 DSRGV

-99 GLVEKLENLY
+99 GLVEKLEALY

-114 TFPMDYETIL
+114 TFPMDYETIR

-146 VETHSLDLPGVGIDV
+146 IETHSLELPGVGIDV

-183 SREELEREKS
+183 SRDELDRDKS
-193 AGYKSGDFIGKF
+193 SGYKSGDFIGKF
-205 GLEKALDRYIRG
+205 GLEKALDAHIRG
-217 RPGGEQ
+217 KPGGEQ

-238 VEPVQGYRVVLTID
+238 VEPVQGYRVLLTID
-252 SQVQKAAWAAM
+252 SQVQKAAWNAM

-337 LEEGLITPET
+337 LEEGIITPET
-347 SFNCPGS
+347 AFNCPGH

-364 WRKHGHGRVSLHR
+364 WRKQGHGRVSLHR
-377 AIVESCDV
+377 AVVESCDV

-397 RLAQYAQAFGLGART
+397 RLAEYAQAFGLGART
-412 GVAMAGERRGLIPTR
+412 GVAMTGERRGLIPTR

-432 RFGVPWQPGETI
+432 RFGVAWQPGETI

-449 QGYNTVTPLQLANAY
+449 QGYNTATPLQLANAY
-464 AAVANNGEFFT
+464 AAAANNGEFFT
-475 PRVVQRIE
+475 PRIVQRIE

-494 PEKKAVLPVSREN
+494 PEKKAVLPVSQDN
-507 VQLLKRALWGVVNEP
+507 LQLLKKALWGVVNEP
-522 GGTGG
+522 GGTGA

-552 DGSAYP
+552 DGSSYP

-601 LEAYFAGKARP
+601 LEAYFAGRKP

>member
-136 RNVSREKLAL
+136 RNVSREKLDL

-385 YFYNV
+385 YFYHV
-390 GKLLGVD
+390 GRLLGVD

>member
-14 GEYRDRFTV
+14 GEYRDRFTL

-56 NRIRIREVKA
+56 NRIRIRDVKA

-99 GLVEKLENLY
+99 GLVEKLETLY

-146 VETHSLDLPGVGIDV
+146 IETHSLDLPGVGIDV

-183 SREELEREKS
+183 SRDELEREKS

-272 LDPRDGSVLALV
+272 LDPRDGSILALV

-337 LEEGLITPET
+337 LEEGIITPET

-449 QGYNTVTPLQLANAY
+449 QGYNTATPLQLANAY
-464 AAVANNGEFFT
+464 AAVANGGEFFT